1 MCTMIVEQTALS
13 GSAKGALGWFPVAQA
28 NVLYDH
34 PFHAP
39 LDHALMIDFVNP
51 ALGLDARVSV
61 ELTPD
66 TARALIAAI
75 EAALTRGDEALAA
88 IKAAEA
94 VATPA

>member
-13 GSAKGALGWFPVAQA
+13 GSAKGALGWFPVAHA
-28 NVLYDH
+28 NVAYDH

-61 ELTPD
+61 ELTPA
-66 TARALIAAI
+66 TARALVAAVK
-75 EAALTRGDEALAA
+75 AALARGEEALAA
-88 IKAAEA
+88 LA
-94 VATPA
+94 VGSTPA

>member
-1 MCTMIVEQTALS
+1 MCTMIVEQAALS

-66 TARALIAAI
+66 TARALVAAV
-75 EAALTRGDEALAA
+75 EAALARGEAELAALA
-88 IKAAEA
+88 IGAASA
-94 VATPA
+94 